1 MTETVE
7 RALNYGLLALFSF
20 LAVAPI
26 AGLVLTSL
34 HDPDALVSGLAVPDP
49 FTLDSYRRAWDEG
62 AFGSSLQTS
71 LVITL
76 ATVAFSTVFSVLTG
90 YAFGTMRFRGA
101 TLLFYIFLF
110 GLLMPFEATVIPLY
124 FDFRRIGLTDSV
136 WGVILPSTALS
147 IAFGTFWMRAF
158 FLSAPRSLIEAARID
173 GASSLGVLLRVL
185 VPYGRPAILTMVV
198 LVFMWTWNDFLL
210 SLVMLSG
217 QNILTA
223 PLSLVFFQTQR
234 QTDVQLLAAASIIV
248 AFPVLLTYVFLQ
260 RHIIR
265 GMVSGSLKG

>member
-1 MTETVE
+1 MTGSVE
-7 RALNYGLLALFSF
+7 RAVSYGLLVFFSLAAL
-20 LAVAPI
+20 API
-26 AGLVLTSL
+26 LGVILTAF
-34 HDPDALVSGLAVPDP
+34 HDPDALVAGLSVPDP
-49 FTLDSYRRAWDEG
+49 FTVESFRQAWNEG
-62 AFGSSLQTS
+62 GFSSSLRTS
-71 LVITL
+71 AVITL
-76 ATVAFSTVFSVLTG
+76 TTVVVSTVLSVLAG

-101 TLLFYIFLF
+101 TALFYVFLF
-110 GLLMPFEATVIPLY
+110 GLLMPFEATIIPLY
-124 FDFRRIGLTDSV
+124 FDFRRLGLTDTV

-158 FLSAPRSLIEAARID
+158 FRSAPRSLMEAARID
-173 GASSLGVLLRVL
+173 GASSMGTLLRIL
-185 VPYGRPAILTMVV
+185 LPYGRPAILTMVV

-234 QTDVQLLAAASIIV
+234 TTDVQLLAAASIIV
-248 AFPVLLTYVFLQ
+248 AFPVLLVYVFLQ
-260 RHIIR
+260 RHFIR

>member
-1 MTETVE
+1 MTATFE
-7 RALNYGLLALFSF
+7 RAVNYGLLLFFSAVAL
-20 LAVAPI
+20 API
-26 AGLVLTSL
+26 AAVLLTAF
-34 HDPDALVSGLAVPDP
+34 HRPDALVAGIMVPDP
-49 FTLDSYRRAWDEG
+49 FTLESFRQAWEEG
-62 AFGSSLQTS
+62 AFGSSLRTS
-71 LVITL
+71 AIITVT
-76 ATVAFSTVFSVLTG
+76 TVVGSTVLSVLTG

-101 TLLFYIFLF
+101 TALFYLFLF
-110 GLLMPFEATVIPLY
+110 GLLMPFEATIIPLY
-124 FDFRRIGLTDSV
+124 FDFRRIGLTDTV

-158 FLSAPRSLIEAARID
+158 FLSAPRSLMEAARID
-173 GASSLGVLLRVL
+173 GASSLGILVRVLL
-185 VPYGRPAILTMVV
+185 PYGRPAILTMVV

-234 QTDVQLLAAASIIV
+234 TTDVQLLAAASIIV
-248 AFPVLLTYVFLQ
+248 AFPVLVVYVFLQ
-260 RHIIR
+260 RHFIR

>member
-1 MTETVE
+1 MSGTLE
-7 RALNYGLLALFSF
+7 RAVNYGLLVLFSV
-20 LAVAPI
+20 LALAPI
-26 AGLVLTSL
+26 AGILLTAF
-34 HDPDALVSGLAVPDP
+34 HGPDAVVSGFAIPDP
-49 FTLDSYRRAWDEG
+49 FTLDSFRQAWKEG
-62 AFGSSLQTS
+62 AFGSSLWTS
-71 LVITL
+71 AMITST
-76 ATVAFSTVFSVLTG
+76 TVALSTVLSLLAG
-90 YAFGTMRFRGA
+90 YAFGTMRFRGSSF
-101 TLLFYIFLF
+101 LFYVFLF
-110 GLLMPFEATVIPLY
+110 GLLMPFEATIIPLY
-124 FDFRRIGLTDSV
+124 FDFRRIGLTDTV

-173 GASSLGVLLRVL
+173 GASSLGVLVRVL
-185 VPYGRPAILTMVV
+185 LPYGRPAILTMVV

-234 QTDVQLLAAASIIV
+234 QTHVQLLAAASIIV
-248 AFPVLLTYVFLQ
+248 AFPVLLVYVFLQ
-260 RHIIR
+260 RHFIR

>member
-1 MTETVE
+1 MTETLE
-7 RALNYGLLALFSF
+7 RAINYGLLILFSV
-20 LAVAPI
+20 LALAPI
-26 AGLVLTSL
+26 AGVVLTAF
-34 HDPDALVSGLAVPDP
+34 HGPDALVSGLAVPHP
-49 FTLDSYRRAWDEG
+49 FTVDSFRVAWTEG
-62 AFGSSLQTS
+62 SFGSSLVTS
-71 LVITL
+71 AVITFT
-76 ATVAFSTVFSVLTG
+76 TVGFSTVFSVLTG

-101 TLLFYIFLF
+101 TLLFYVFLF

-124 FDFRRIGLTDSV
+124 FDFRRIGLTDTV

-158 FLSAPRSLIEAARID
+158 FLSAPRSLMEAARLD
-173 GASSLGVLLRVL
+173 GASSLGILLRVL

-223 PLSLVFFQTQR
+223 PLSLAFFQSQR
-234 QTDVQLLAAASIIV
+234 TTDIQLLAAASIIV
-248 AFPVLLTYVFLQ
+248 AFPVLVVYVFLQ
-260 RHIIR
+260 RHFIR
-265 GMVSGSLKG
+265 GMVSGSMKG

>member
-1 MTETVE
+1 M
-7 RALNYGLLALFSF
+7 
-20 LAVAPI
+20 
-26 AGLVLTSL
+26 
-34 HDPDALVSGLAVPDP
+34 
-49 FTLDSYRRAWDEG
+49 
-62 AFGSSLQTS
+62 
-71 LVITL
+71 ITL
-76 ATVAFSTVFSVLTG
+76 TTVAFSTVFSVLAG
-90 YAFGTMRFRGA
+90 LRVRDDALPGRDV
-101 TLLFYIFLF
+101 LFYMFLF

-124 FDFRRIGLTDSV
+124 FDFRQIGLTDTV

-158 FLSAPRSLIEAARID
+158 FLSAPRSLMEAARID

-223 PLSLVFFQTQR
+223 PLSLGVLPVPAHGGGPARSRQR
-234 QTDVQLLAAASIIV
+234 RSSSRSRCSSCTSSSSATSSAAWS
-248 AFPVLLTYVFLQ
+248 PG
-260 RHIIR
+260 R
-265 GMVSGSLKG
+265 

>member
-1 MTETVE
+1 MTGTVE
-7 RALNYGLLALFSF
+7 RAINYGLLIFFSV
-20 LAVAPI
+20 LAVGPI
-26 AGLVLTSL
+26 VGVVITAL
-34 HDPDALVSGLAVPDP
+34 HGPDEVVSGFGLPHP
-49 FTLDSYRRAWDEG
+49 FTFDSFRQAWSDG
-62 AFGSSLQTS
+62 SFGTS
-71 LVITL
+71 LVTSSVITL
-76 ATVAFSTVFSVLTG
+76 TTVLFSTVLSVLAG

-101 TLLFYIFLF
+101 TVLFYVLLF

-124 FDFRRIGLTDSV
+124 FDFRRIGLTDTV

-158 FLSAPRSLIEAARID
+158 FLTTPRSLMEAARID

-223 PLSLVFFQTQR
+223 PLSLVFFQSQR
-234 QTDVQLLAAASIIV
+234 HGEVQLLAAASIIV
-248 AFPVLLTYVFLQ
+248 AFPVLVVYVVLQ
-260 RHIIR
+260 RHFIR
-265 GMVSGSLKG
+265 GMVAGSVKG